1 MTYDQ
6 LVAFTSVAAEGT
18 FTGASNALHKSQ
30 PAVSKL
36 IRNLEGELGVVL
48 FDRTRYRATLT
59 DAGSVFYERAAAVV
73 ESTHA
78 LRGFGFALGGKV
90 EAIVRLAVEAVTP
103 LDPIVK
109 ILRAAEARFPSV
121 RVELHTERLAG
132 AAEALHERRADVVVA
147 TMLGIDAAK
156 VDAMPF
162 RRVRIVAV
170 ARTDHPVATR
180 RPPIPPALLRAHPQI
195 VLRDSAQAS
204 SLALNV
210 LEGGLRWTVT
220 DIGAKKELILAGMG
234 WGGLPE
240 HVVARELADGTLKAL
255 VVPEFA
261 EAMDLFAIRRRDRAH
276 GVVATALW
284 EALGSA
290 GAEPEPSRARRRGW
304 TRTHR

>member
-18 FTGASNALHKSQ
+18 LTGSSNALDKSQ
-30 PAVSKL
+30 PAVSKP

-156 VDAMPF
+156 VDAVPF
-162 RRVRIVAV
+162 GRVRLVAG
-170 ARTDHPVATR
+170 ARPD
-180 RPPIPPALLRAHPQI
+180 PPPPAPPPPPPPPPSPPHPPH
-195 VLRDSAQAS
+195 LPPDSAQGS
-204 SLALNV
+204 SPPPNV
-210 LEGGLRWTVT
+210 LGG
-220 DIGAKKELILAGMG
+220 
-234 WGGLPE
+234 
-240 HVVARELADGTLKAL
+240 
-255 VVPEFA
+255 
-261 EAMDLFAIRRRDRAH
+261 
-276 GVVATALW
+276 
-284 EALGSA
+284 
-290 GAEPEPSRARRRGW
+290 
-304 TRTHR
+304 